1 MQSLRQATAQ
11 RMQCEAAANQPR
23 KPHGSAVELGM
34 RTMFS
39 RVTCSW
45 NLQELGVLYSRQIG
59 MRQPA
64 HSRGTQTSRHGTC
77 IAGRGPPCLVHKQMR
92 PA

>member
-45 NLQELGVLYSRQIG
+45 NLQELGRVQQANWHARQCIG
-59 MRQPA
+59 GA
-64 HSRGTQTSRHGTC
+64 FTARH
-77 IAGRGPPCLVHKQMR
+77 AASMPPCCVHKQIC
-92 PA
+92 PT